1 MAGGNDFEKGTRD
14 PAHRLDGSKLKVLI
28 VRARWN
34 AEIVDALV
42 SGAKASLVKYGVKEA
57 NIVVRDVSGA
67 YELPGAAL
75 KLIRQAQNQSTNLVS
90 GIEDIL
96 TSASATAVSA
106 VTGHKQP
113 QSEEDAGEG
122 VTKTGPFDAAI
133 CVGVL
138 IKGSTMHF
146 EYISEAVTHGIMRVG
161 LDTGVPTV
169 FGVLTCMTDEQALQR
184 AGLGTGASK
193 GHNHG
198 SDWGT
203 AAVDMALLSL

>member
-1 MAGGNDFEKGTRD
+1 
-14 PAHRLDGSKLKVLI
+14 
-28 VRARWN
+28 
-34 AEIVDALV
+34 
-42 SGAKASLVKYGVKEA
+42 
-57 NIVVRDVSGA
+57 
-67 YELPGAAL
+67 
-75 KLIRQAQNQSTNLVS
+75 
-90 GIEDIL
+90 
-96 TSASATAVSA
+96 
-106 VTGHKQP
+106 
-113 QSEEDAGEG
+113 
-122 VTKTGPFDAAI
+122 
-133 CVGVL
+133 
-138 IKGSTMHF
+138 GSTMHF

>member
-1 MAGGNDFEKGTRD
+1 MAGGTDFEKGTKD
-14 PAHRLDGSKLKVLI
+14 PVHKLDGSKLKVLI
-28 VRARWN
+28 VCARWN
-34 AEIVDALV
+34 SEIVDELV
-42 SGAKASLVKYGVKEA
+42 SGAKASLLSCGVKEA
-57 NIVVRDVSGA
+57 NIVVRDVSGS

-75 KLIRQAQNQSTNLVS
+75 KLIRQSQQQSTNLVS
-90 GIEDIL
+90 DIVEDIL
-96 TSASATAVSA
+96 TSASATATAA
-106 VTGHKQP
+106 VTGSRASR
-113 QSEEDAGEG
+113 SEEG
-122 VTKTGPFDAAI
+122 VTKSGPFDAAI

-184 AGLGTGASK
+184 AGMGTGNNK